1 MSQCRPEAMS
11 SEHGSGSWPC
21 LCCHLLD
28 SRYFYSSQTHLVSY
42 SKGVYVMITEKSLQC
57 DLFALSWQNQ
67 HRYIQM
73 KKRRDQIRSTNQ
85 KFLQISLKIEIEI
98 VPYRCIHS
106 FAVVIEILVR
116 SLRCVKNVSG
126 THVCPTHT

>member
-1 MSQCRPEAMS
+1 
-11 SEHGSGSWPC
+11 
-21 LCCHLLD
+21 
-28 SRYFYSSQTHLVSY
+28 
-42 SKGVYVMITEKSLQC
+42 MITEKSLQC

-98 VPYRCIHS
+98 VPYRCIQECECAQLVLSWDTHS
-106 FAVVIEILVR
+106 YMYIKSQFKHSMLG
-116 SLRCVKNVSG
+116 KM
-126 THVCPTHT
+126 PT